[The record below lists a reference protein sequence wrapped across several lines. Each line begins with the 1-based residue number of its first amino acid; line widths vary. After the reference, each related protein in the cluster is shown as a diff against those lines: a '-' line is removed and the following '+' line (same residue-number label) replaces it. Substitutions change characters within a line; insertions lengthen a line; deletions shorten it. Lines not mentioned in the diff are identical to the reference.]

1 MTKYVIA
8 ILLFIALLA
17 GFLLY
22 VGDNAAL
29 TLTSSAEA
37 GLFQFSPITLTWQA
51 VIVFTTAI
59 IVLTLLTWTLLTWLW
74 RLPSRIRSGVGL
86 RRRNQAL
93 DAMEDALLAG
103 ADGDCDKA
111 RKKAEKARNLI
122 GSEDLG
128 RIVSA
133 QAAEACGDQSEAVAQ
148 YTAMLESDKT
158 RATGQHGLARN
169 LLATGDLS
177 GAIEQAQIAYAD
189 NKNARWAFDVLF
201 QAQMADY
208 QWNEAAKTLEMGERR
223 KHIDKE
229 AARRRRA
236 VLLSAEADRISDTG
250 QTQLATDLASRAASE
265 TPEFAPGVALAA
277 NLLNLTG
284 EKKRAISLI
293 EKAWA
298 KRPHPALAIALLDLI
313 ETETP
318 KSRRKRIDALIKANP
333 AHRESHM
340 LDAEEKLKAGDGVAA
355 LSVLAPYLN
364 LDSEAEAPTA
374 RLCQLAGQIE
384 ERLGNM
390 SDARLW
396 YERAATAPLEAD
408 WSDLDPQ
415 GDSFDYSDA
424 DWRRL
429 TFSFGET
436 GALIHPRHEAGAPRR
451 RPGLAEPL
459 PLETEAVVKRDF
471 EDVSE
476 TPKNPLPETPTG
488 ESNKKDLSQ
497 RLDRLLDKPKE

>member
-8 ILLFIALLA
+8 ILLFIAALA
-17 GFLLY
+17 VFLLY
-22 VGDNAAL
+22 VGGDVSL
-29 TLTSSAEA
+29 TLTSTAET
-37 GLFQFSPITLTWQA
+37 GLFHFDPITLTWQA
-51 VIVFTTAI
+51 VIVFVTAG
-59 IVLTLLTWTLLTWLW
+59 VVFTLLVWTLLTWLW

-103 ADGDCDKA
+103 SDGDAAKA

-133 QAAEACGDQSEAVAQ
+133 QAAEASGDQSEAVAH
-148 YTAMLESDKT
+148 YTAMLDSDKT
-158 RATGQHGLARN
+158 RATGQQGLARN
-169 LLATGDLS
+169 LLAIGDLS

-208 QWNEAAKTLEMGERR
+208 QWDEAAKTLEMGERR
-223 KHIDKE
+223 KHIDKDV
-229 AARRRRA
+229 ARRRRA
-236 VLLSAEADRISDTG
+236 VLLSAEADHIRETG
-250 QTQLATDLASRAASE
+250 QTQLATSLASRAASE

-277 NLLNLTG
+277 NMLNLTG
-284 EKKRAISLI
+284 DRKKAVSLI

-298 KRPHPALAIALLDLI
+298 KNPHPALAIALQDI
-313 ETETP
+313 IDSDTP
-318 KSRRKRIDALIKANP
+318 KAHAKRIEALIKTNP
-333 AHRESHM
+333 THRESHM
-340 LDAEEKLKAGDGVAA
+340 LEAEEKLKAGDGVAA

-364 LDSEAEAPTA
+364 LDAESETPTA

-384 ERLGNM
+384 EKLGNM

-415 GDSFDYSDA
+415 GDAFEYSDA

-436 GALIHPRHEAGAPRR
+436 GNLIHPRHEAGAPRR
-451 RPGLAEPL
+451 RPGLPEPL
-459 PLETEAVVKRDF
+459 PLEAEAIVTHESD
-471 EDVSE
+471 DIAE
-476 TPKNPLPETPTG
+476 TPAVQTLEG
-488 ESNKKDLSQ
+488 EDKKDLSR
-497 RLDRLLDKPKE
+497 RLDSLLDKPK